1 MTIYNTNQ
9 TAVLITPFSGAEIE
23 LKLYALSVNPPD
35 NDVTKPLNYA
45 TIQHV
50 KDSPLD
56 NIESII

>member
-1 MTIYNTNQ
+1 MN
-9 TAVLITPFSGAEIE
+9 EIE